1 MPGTELEAGRAFVD
15 LVPRLGAGAAAKMEA
30 EVGGAFSGLTNKAQL
45 AGKAIGIGLA
55 GGAVAA
61 AGGLFAIGASFDDAY
76 DKIRVGTGLAGQD
89 LEGLKDTF
97 RAVVSD
103 VPADFGEAADAIS
116 ELTQKATE
124 GADIEGLSKQLL
136 ELSRITESDLTTN
149 IDGAT
154 EALNNWSVPI
164 DQQTGK
170 LDELFRVSQ
179 ATGISFSDLASG
191 LASGG
196 SQFRQ
201 VGLDFEQSAALLG
214 VLQKVGVD
222 AGSVMGPLS
231 KSIATAA
238 KEGKNASDVL
248 SETFDTIRKAPDD
261 TSAAA
266 AAIEVFGARAGP
278 KFAGLIR
285 EGKLSYEDLAKT
297 IAGGGDTILGAA
309 ADTQDASEKMKVAWN
324 KVQVA
329 LEPVASGVFDLVGS
343 LAEKLAPVIET
354 VSEDLSAFFKTLTSG
369 MTENDA
375 ATPIEN
381 FALLLRDT
389 VLPIVQQIAGFIG
402 DNLTPILVGLGVV
415 VGGIAI
421 GALVAGLVA
430 LVGALASPVVLIAAL
445 AAALVY
451 AYTESETFRNI
462 VDTVAAFLIET
473 VVPAVVG
480 FVSALSEQIANLAA
494 WWSEHWAAIQE
505 AVGHV
510 VAVITTIVETFVAG
524 IELVWDHF
532 GDTITSVFVTAWDT
546 IRATV
551 QFAIDF
557 IRGIIEF
564 WIAIING
571 DFSGAWDAIVGI
583 FSSAWDLIETVIGGA
598 LDTVKALFTDSLSAV
613 TDSVSTAIETIV
625 GFFVELPG
633 RLASAAGDV
642 FGFLWDS
649 FRNVVNRV
657 IEAWNN
663 FGIPS
668 FHVHVTMPSA
678 IPNIDFDTPAIP
690 FPDIPLL
697 AAGGTALRAGLAI
710 VGDDGPEL
718 LNMPRGATIAPLD
731 ATAALLEGLGAGG
744 DTYIIQVPD
753 GTKDP
758 YAFGWNVK
766 RGIEDA
772 VRSA

>member
-329 LEPVASGVFDLVGS
+329 LEPVASGVFDLVGT
-343 LAEKLAPVIET
+343 LAEKLAPAI
-354 VSEDLSAFFKTLTSG
+354 
-369 MTENDA
+369 
-375 ATPIEN
+375 
-381 FALLLRDT
+381 DT
-389 VLPIVQQIAGFIG
+389 VAKIAAQVFGVLFQGDFTGGPFAEDSPFIDGLFKARELFQQIAEWIG
-402 DNLTPILVGLGVV
+402 NNLTPILVGLGVV
-415 VGGIAI
+415 IGGIAI
-421 GALVAGLVA
+421 GALVSGLIA
-430 LVGALASPVVLIAAL
+430 LVTALASPVVLIAAL
-445 AAALVY
+445 AAALIY

-473 VVPAVVG
+473 VVPAIVS
-480 FVSALSEQIANLAA
+480 FVSMLSEQIANLAA

-510 VAVITTIVETFVAG
+510 VAVITTIVETFVAYV
-524 IELVWDHF
+524 ELIWDHF
-532 GDTITSVFVTAWDT
+532 GDTITAVFVAAWDT
-546 IRATV
+546 IRGTV
-551 QFAIDF
+551 QFAVDL

-564 WIAIING
+564 FIAIING
-571 DFSGAWDAIVGI
+571 DFGAAWDAIVGI
-583 FSSAWDLIETVIGGA
+583 FASAWDLIQTQVGAA
-598 LDTVKALFTDSLSAV
+598 LDIVKALFTDSLSAV

-625 GFFVELPG
+625 GFFVDLPG
-633 RLASAAGDV
+633 RLRDAAGDV
-642 FGFLWDS
+642 FGFLWDA
-649 FRNVVNRV
+649 FRNVFNRV

>member
-164 DQQTGK
+164 DQQTRK

-329 LEPVASGVFDLVGS
+329 LEPVASGVFDLVGT
-343 LAEKLAPVIET
+343 LAEKLAPAI
-354 VSEDLSAFFKTLTSG
+354 
-369 MTENDA
+369 
-375 ATPIEN
+375 
-381 FALLLRDT
+381 DT
-389 VLPIVQQIAGFIG
+389 VAKIAAQVFGVLFQGDFTGGPFAEDSPFIDGLFKARELFQQIAEWIG
-402 DNLTPILVGLGVV
+402 NNLTPILVGLGVV
-415 VGGIAI
+415 IGGIAI
-421 GALVAGLVA
+421 GALVSGLIA
-430 LVGALASPVVLIAAL
+430 LVTALASPVVLIAAL
-445 AAALVY
+445 AAALIY

-473 VVPAVVG
+473 VVPAIVS
-480 FVSALSEQIANLAA
+480 FVSMLSEQIANLAA

-510 VAVITTIVETFVAG
+510 VAVITTIVETFVAYV
-524 IELVWDHF
+524 ELIWDHF
-532 GDTITSVFVTAWDT
+532 GDTITAVFVAAWDT
-546 IRATV
+546 IRGTV
-551 QFAIDF
+551 QFAVDL

-564 WIAIING
+564 FIAIING
-571 DFSGAWDAIVGI
+571 DFGAAWDAIVGI
-583 FSSAWDLIETVIGGA
+583 FASAWDLIQTQVGAA
-598 LDTVKALFTDSLSAV
+598 LDIVKALFTDSLSAV

-625 GFFVELPG
+625 GFFVDLPG
-633 RLASAAGDV
+633 RLRDAAGDV
-642 FGFLWDS
+642 FGFLWDA
-649 FRNVVNRV
+649 FRNVFNRV